1 MGRTLALAGS
11 YGRGPENV
19 CLLGLSQGACLTLEY
34 AARPTI
40 CYGGVLVFT
49 GSLLGEQ
56 LYAGDFA
63 GTLCLVVS
71 IDPNSH
77 VSAARLRAYAALFST
92 LGRVITKQIMPSMGY
107 HQFAAKSTACQS
119 VDS

>member
-40 CYGGVLVFT
+40 CYGGVLIFT

-63 GTLCLVVS
+63 GTLCLVVN

-77 VSAARLRAYAALFST
+77 VSAARLRAYAALFTT
-92 LGRVITKQIMPSMGY
+92 LGTVITPQITLSMRY
-107 HQFAAKSTACQS
+107 HQLAARATTCQS